1 MEQFVKQLGIPRKG
15 YYDDKKYVIE
25 LLDSND
31 FSRIY
36 SLLEESEIIT
46 LDENILMTEFLT
58 NMIYVGEKFRLQ
70 LIGNYE
76 KDIYKIIVEDLK
88 EID

>member
-46 LDENILMTEFLT
+46 LDDWAKILNT
-58 NMIYVGEKFRLQ
+58 I
-70 LIGNYE
+70 NYE
-76 KDIYKIIVEDLK
+76 LTCRLK
-88 EID
+88 VRLPRVYTRG

>member
-15 YYDDKKYVIE
+15 YYDDNKYVVE
-25 LLDSND
+25 LTDSND

-36 SLLEESEIIT
+36 SLLEESDIIE

-58 NMIYVGEKFRLQ
+58 NIIYVGEKFRLQ
-70 LIGNYE
+70 LVGNYE

-88 EID
+88 EIG